1 MTFAATVVPAKALLF
16 QSLACRLNAHTLAR
30 LVRAVSLTEGVT
42 TRDKRHSFRIIHG
55 HSTKGIANIMRR
67 QRWIR
72 VAIGAFWVYVDQ
84 THLNR
89 SERAV

>member
-30 LVRAVSLTEGVT
+30 LVRAVRLTESVT

-55 HSTKGIANIMRR
+55 HSTKCIANIVRR
-67 QRWIR
+67 QRWIW
-72 VAIGAFWVYVDQ
+72 VAIGTLWIYVDQ
-84 THLNR
+84 AHLNR
-89 SERAV
+89 SEGAV